1 MIINAITFISAPLSL
16 QVSPSRQR
24 IDVGKSATISCD
36 VIRGF
41 PVRKVLWL
49 QNGEKIHVENLE
61 TNFLQVTN
69 NASIMTQ
76 GDKSIRR
83 LKHDLVTSSLSSLST
98 NLPPMSTSISNPS
111 SNNGERNN
119 IILDYK
125 ARDDKHFV
133 ENGKVRLII

>member
-16 QVSPSRQR
+16 QVFPSRQR

-76 GDKSIRR
+76 GDKNIRR
-83 LKHDLVTSSLSSLST
+83 LKHEFVTSSLSSLST
-98 NLPPMSTSISNPS
+98 NLPQMSTLISNPS
-111 SNNGERNN
+111 SNNGETNKV
-119 IILDYK
+119 ISDYTK
-125 ARDDKHFV
+125 HDDKYFI
-133 ENGKVRLII
+133 ENGKVGQ

>member
-49 QNGEKIHVENLE
+49 KNGEKIHVENLE
-61 TNFLQVTN
+61 TNFLRVTN

-76 GDKSIRR
+76 KDKGINR
-83 LKHDLVTSSLSSLST
+83 LKHELATSSLSSLST
-98 NLPPMSTSISNPS
+98 NLPQMSTSILNPS
-111 SNNGERNN
+111 SNGKTNN
-119 IILDYK
+119 VISQHTMQNNKY
-125 ARDDKHFV
+125 FS
-133 ENGKVRLII
+133 ENGKVC